1 MENIADRYAQV
12 KMQIEALEE
21 ELKVIKAKAEAT
33 GLKVI
38 DGDQFRLSMKE
49 QGRPS
54 LDRKVLEQWLSAE
67 QLEEATKTTFF
78 TRFTY
83 KAIFKAVA

>member
-33 GLKVI
+33 GMDVI

-49 QGRPS
+49 QGRSS

-67 QLEEATKTTFF
+67 QLEEATKITLF

>member
-21 ELKVIKAKAEAT
+21 ELKVVKAKAEAT
-33 GLKVI
+33 GLDVI
-38 DGDQFRLSMKE
+38 DGDQIRLSMKE

-54 LDRKVLEQWLSAE
+54 LDRKVLEQWLSKK
-67 QLEEATKTTFF
+67 QLDEATKTTLF

>member
-12 KMQIEALEE
+12 KLQIEALEE
-21 ELKVIKAKAEAT
+21 ELKVIKSKAEAT
-33 GLKVI
+33 GLDVI
-38 DGDQFRLSMKE
+38 DGDQFRLTMKE
-49 QGRPS
+49 QGRSS

-67 QLEEATKTTFF
+67 QLEEATKTTLF

-83 KAIFKAVA
+83 KAIFKVAA

>member
-33 GLKVI
+33 GMDVI

-49 QGRPS
+49 QGRSS